1 MKRYRCKKSFV
12 VDSYDDDGFLI
23 ENKEKLIEVGQ
34 MYELNKTGSTI
45 IGGDVHL
52 DNADGS
58 WLEIT
63 KEHLQEFF
71 EEVDDLTRQNYGE
84 RIMGEIKRL
93 PEAEEMVMA
102 IVWSFGEAPDL
113 VKVRATANR
122 IYGRDW
128 KLQTVSTFLCRL
140 VKKGYLTS
148 ERNGRSYYYTAK
160 VSMEDYCESQIR
172 HMAKMFFDGDLQW
185 IGNLAG
191 V

>member
-1 MKRYRCKKSFV
+1 
-12 VDSYDDDGFLI
+12 
-23 ENKEKLIEVGQ
+23 
-34 MYELNKTGSTI
+34 
-45 IGGDVHL
+45 
-52 DNADGS
+52 
-58 WLEIT
+58 
-63 KEHLQEFF
+63 
-71 EEVDDLTRQNYGE
+71 
-84 RIMGEIKRL
+84 MGEIKRL

-102 IVWSFGEAPDL
+102 IVWSFGEAPNL
-113 VKVRATANR
+113 AKVMATANR

-128 KLQTVSTFLCRL
+128 KLKTVSTFLCRL